1 MDHDSGVL
9 GIPSDGM
16 HHRVRAAPVRSRVA
30 NLAKTALVEVSE
42 DPSMYKPSAPP
53 GSVARPE
60 SCSTILLTEDDRT
73 VRELVRFLLELEG
86 YEVLE
91 ADCGETALQLAT
103 RHQGAIHLL
112 LTDVMMPGLTGDR
125 LAEQLMTVRPQLRVL
140 FMSGQVGRDI
150 IRTGSPFHQA
160 GFIRKPFSPAALAR
174 SVRDTLSALPPG

>member
-1 MDHDSGVL
+1 MHKHSSG
-9 GIPSDGM
+9 
-16 HHRVRAAPVRSRVA
+16 HAPA
-30 NLAKTALVEVSE
+30 
-42 DPSMYKPSAPP
+42 
-53 GSVARPE
+53 ARPE

-73 VRELVRFLLELEG
+73 IRELVRFLLELEG

-103 RHQGAIHLL
+103 RYQGAIHLL

-125 LAEQLMTVRPQLRVL
+125 LAERLMTARPQLRVL

-150 IRTGSPFHQA
+150 IRTGSPFRHA

-174 SVRDTLSALPPG
+174 SVKDTLTALPPG